1 MDSRHWAPQYQKPT
15 RHRKADALRR
25 GGSWQ
30 GQAWGQPGTRDATA
44 EIREIQA
51 RQQALVYQMGTNST
65 ARAGADETESGPGL
79 ALQRVDA
86 KRLQQRFPWGTG

>member
-15 RHRKADALRR
+15 RHRKADARR

-65 ARAGADETESGPGL
+65 ARG
-79 ALQRVDA
+79 RC
-86 KRLQQRFPWGTG
+86 